1 MKLPTESW
9 FIIYLLIYKNK
20 SNDNDKDNATHGLRG
35 FDRRVIIR
43 EHSVQAMWPSVGQL
57 KTGLLI
63 RYNMFFWVS
72 RFICRNGF
80 SFNANMGKPFHNESM
95 VEKEWRVRQWR

>member
-1 MKLPTESW
+1 
-9 FIIYLLIYKNK
+9 
-20 SNDNDKDNATHGLRG
+20 
-35 FDRRVIIR
+35 
-43 EHSVQAMWPSVGQL
+43 
-57 KTGLLI
+57 
-63 RYNMFFWVS
+63 MFFWVS